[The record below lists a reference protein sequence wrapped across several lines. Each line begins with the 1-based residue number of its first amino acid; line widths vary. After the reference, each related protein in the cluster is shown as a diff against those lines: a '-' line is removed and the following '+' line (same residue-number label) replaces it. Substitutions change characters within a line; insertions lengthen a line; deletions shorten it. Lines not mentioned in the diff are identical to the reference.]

1 MPTRMA
7 KPVMPKESP
16 PRSSGL
22 GCYFPALLLALGV
35 FAAPL
40 VEAEPRDVRVG
51 IYINEPKL
59 MPGKDGA
66 PSGIL
71 GDLLGEIAAREEWR
85 LIPVACVWQECLE
98 ALSEGR
104 IDLMPDI
111 AYSEQ
116 RAQRYDFHRTPA
128 LHSWSLAYS
137 REGTSIRS
145 FMDLRDRRIAVLQG
159 SIQESYLRQLLND
172 FGIKAELVLVPS
184 FEAGFAKTASGEVDV
199 AITNRFFG
207 DREAIRFKL
216 AESSLMFQPVQ
227 LFYGTRKGSN
237 PELLAAIDRHLD
249 RWLGENDSPYFQIME
264 RWMGHPSTIGIPRL
278 VWWVLAGLGLLLAL
292 ALGGNALLRRQV
304 AGQLREIKGQ
314 QTELMRSEARYRA
327 LFNNSPICMLIIDPA
342 SCRIVDANAA
352 ASEFYGW
359 SHGELLAMHIQQ
371 INTLSAEQVAAEMV
385 RARAASNRHFLFQHR
400 RADGSVRHVEVFSGP
415 IRIGEREL
423 LYSIVSDVTQRHENE
438 AQLLKLS
445 MAVEQSPAS
454 IVITNLEGNI
464 EYVNEAFVQVTG
476 YAREEALGKNPR
488 LLQSGDTAPEVYQ
501 ELWDTLLQGKI
512 WRGEFQNKR
521 KDGSVYSELATI
533 APVRQENGEITH
545 YVAIKLDNSAQKQL
559 EAALEEHQRHLES
572 LVEHRTEQLHL
583 ASAQAESAS
592 QAKSAF
598 LANMSHEIRTPMNA
612 ILGITH
618 LLAKEDPTPR
628 QAERLRKINAAAEHL
643 LSVINDILDL
653 SKIEAGR
660 LQLEHTDFLLIDVF
674 NHVATL
680 IGESAQNKGLAV
692 EIDTAST
699 PAWLNG
705 DPTRLRQALL
715 NYAGNAVKFTERGS
729 IRLRARLLEEQH
741 GELVVRFDVRDTGIG
756 IAADKL
762 PRLFEAFEQADV
774 STTRKYG
781 GTGLGL
787 AITRRLARLMGGD
800 AGVDS
805 TQGLGS
811 TFWFTAR
818 LARGVGE
825 MPSIKQLPASDAEVE
840 LRRRHVDNHLLLVED
855 NPVNEEVALE
865 LLNEIGLSVDIARN
879 GKEAVERARSQVY
892 DLVLMDI
899 QMPEMDGL
907 EATRAIRLLPGW
919 AEVPILAM
927 TASVF
932 EEDKR
937 ECLAAGMDDFV
948 AKPVNPGILY
958 SSLIRW
964 LPAPAGTTAPGTTPP
979 AATALPNEEVM
990 ARLQAIP
997 GLDTEAGLK
1006 VVRGKLPNYLRLLN
1020 MFSTLHRDDQ
1030 IRLREKLAAGDRDGA
1045 RLIVHSLKG
1054 VAANIGAVDLRSQ
1067 AAALEA
1073 AIKEGEEM
1081 ARLTAMADELDTLQ
1095 STLTASIRQH
1105 LPEDTALAGTATD
1118 WAALRQTLD
1127 ELAALLDTA
1136 DMAAYQFCARHA
1148 GDIRNGLGTL
1158 GTDIVSHVDAF
1169 AFPEALECIEQARR
1183 QVPELGRA

>member
-1 MPTRMA
+1 MA
-7 KPVMPKESP
+7 KPVMPKASP

-22 GCYFPALLLALGV
+22 RRYFPALLFALGTL
-35 FAAPL
+35 AAPL
-40 VEAEPRDVRVG
+40 TEAEPRDVRVG
-51 IYINEPKL
+51 VYINEPKL
-59 MPGKDGA
+59 IPGKDGA

-71 GDLLGEIAAREEWR
+71 GDLLGGIAAREDWR
-85 LIPVACVWQECLE
+85 LIPVACAWQECLD

-128 LHSWSLAYS
+128 LHSWSVAYS
-137 REGTSIRS
+137 REGSSIRS

-172 FGIKAELVLVPS
+172 FGIKAELELVPS

-216 AESSLMFQPVQ
+216 TESSLMFQPVQ

-249 RWLGENDSPYFQIME
+249 RWLQESGSPYFQIME
-264 RWMGHPSTIGIPRL
+264 RWMGHPGTAGIPRL

-304 AGQLREIKGQ
+304 AGQVREIKAHE
-314 QTELMRSEARYRA
+314 TELMRSETRYRA
-327 LFNNSPICMLIIDPA
+327 LFNNSPVCMLIIDPA
-342 SCRIVDANAA
+342 SGIVVDANAA

-423 LYSIVSDVTQRHENE
+423 LYSIVNDVTQRHQNE
-438 AQLLKLS
+438 EQLLKLS

-454 IVITNLEGNI
+454 IVITNLEGEI
-464 EYVNEAFVQVTG
+464 EYVNEAFVRVTG
-476 YAREEALGKNPR
+476 YSREEAQGQNPR
-488 LLQSGDTAPEVYQ
+488 LLQSGNTSPAVYL
-501 ELWDTLLQGKI
+501 ELWETLLQGNI
-512 WRGEFQNKR
+512 WRGEFQNQR
-521 KDGSVYSELATI
+521 KDGSTYSELATI

-545 YVAIKLDNSAQKQL
+545 YVAIKLDNTAQKQL
-559 EAALEEHQRHLES
+559 EQALEEHQRHLES

-618 LLAKEDPTPR
+618 LLAKEDPPPR

-660 LQLEHTDFLLIDVF
+660 LQLEQTDFLLDDVL

-680 IGESAQNKGLAV
+680 ISESAQNKGLRI
-692 EIDTAST
+692 EIDTTST

-715 NYAGNAVKFTERGS
+715 NYAGNAVKFTERGA
-729 IRLRARLLEEQH
+729 IRLRAHLLEEER
-741 GELVVRFDVRDTGIG
+741 GELVIRFEVRDTGIG

-800 AGVDS
+800 AGVES
-805 TQGLGS
+805 TLGLGS
-811 TFWFTAR
+811 TFWFTVR

-825 MPSIKQLPASDAEVE
+825 MPSVKRLAAGDAEVE
-840 LRRRHVDNHLLLVED
+840 LRRRHAGNHLLLVED
-855 NPVNEEVALE
+855 NLVNEEVALE
-865 LLNEIGLSVDIARN
+865 LLNEIGLSVDIAHN
-879 GKEAVERARSQVY
+879 GKEAVDRARSQLY

-948 AKPVNPGILY
+948 AKPVNPTILY
-958 SSLIRW
+958 ASLIRW
-964 LPAPAGTTAPGTTPP
+964 LPAPADATTAPE
-979 AATALPNEEVM
+979 ALPSEVVM
-990 ARLQAIP
+990 ASLQAIP
-997 GLDTEAGLK
+997 GLDVEAGLK

-1020 MFSTLHRDDQ
+1020 MFGTLHRDDQ
-1030 IRLREKLAAGDRDGA
+1030 ARLREKLAAGDRDGA

-1073 AIKEGEEM
+1073 AIKDDEEM
-1081 ARLTAMADELDTLQ
+1081 ARLVAMADDLNTLQ
-1095 STLTASIRQH
+1095 SALTAAIH
-1105 LPEDTALAGTATD
+1105 LHIPEDTMLAGTATD
-1118 WAALRQTLD
+1118 WAALRQALD

-1158 GTDIVSHVDAF
+1158 GADIVSHVEAF

-1183 QVPELGRA
+1183 QIPELNGA